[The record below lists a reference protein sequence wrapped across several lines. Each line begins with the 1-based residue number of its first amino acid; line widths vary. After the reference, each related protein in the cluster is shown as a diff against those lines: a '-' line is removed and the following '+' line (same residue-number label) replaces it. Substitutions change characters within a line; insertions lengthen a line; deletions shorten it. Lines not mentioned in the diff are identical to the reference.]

1 MAISQYPSISKL
13 FTYHHFSKFT
23 RPHLLKEKNPKK
35 SPHASCVNVGNLEQN
50 KQNELAFL
58 RCERLREIEVNQKL
72 SRRLS
77 FIINAQESELIL
89 KNLILDYA
97 CLAT

>member
-1 MAISQYPSISKL
+1 M
-13 FTYHHFSKFT
+13 
-23 RPHLLKEKNPKK
+23 
-35 SPHASCVNVGNLEQN
+35 NVGNLEQN

-89 KNLILDYA
+89 KKLILDYA
-97 CLAT
+97 CLATKELPPMKLHSIASQIGC

>member
-50 KQNELAFL
+50 KQN
-58 RCERLREIEVNQKL
+58 
-72 SRRLS
+72 
-77 FIINAQESELIL
+77 
-89 KNLILDYA
+89 
-97 CLAT
+97 